1 MTPPS
6 HSNLAKIAEVNV
18 REAFEMSRNEFAN
31 AVDAAIRKIQF
42 AYNKSGGDLYMSSS
56 FGPQSAVLIQ
66 LVEDSGLHL
75 PVVCV
80 NIKTPTYDKQ
90 RDYKETLRR
99 HFNLVI
105 HNFDAANDDVKV
117 QAMTEGLD
125 RLNVRALIDGIRK
138 SQTENRA
145 GKNFIETD
153 RRRFGAINYHP
164 MLDFTDDVT
173 HDFIMNAVAE
183 EARYPKYKKGMRAMG
198 GGDEIA
204 PGQVKPECGLHL
216 NPDTGKLERRIQH
229 TNDPTHG

>member
-99 HFNLVI
+99 HFNLPPPQPGGPPSCWRGGS
-105 HNFDAANDDVKV
+105 DA
-117 QAMTEGLD
+117 
-125 RLNVRALIDGIRK
+125 
-138 SQTENRA
+138 
-145 GKNFIETD
+145 
-153 RRRFGAINYHP
+153 
-164 MLDFTDDVT
+164 
-173 HDFIMNAVAE
+173 NA
-183 EARYPKYKKGMRAMG
+183 PSS
-198 GGDEIA
+198 
-204 PGQVKPECGLHL
+204 PGQMC
-216 NPDTGKLERRIQH
+216 PDILRS
-229 TNDPTHG
+229 DV